1 MRKNEKA
8 TFESLKA
15 EIRQDIAEIRKDPK
29 RWTRY
34 LEGSNL
40 AKAELDWVVQV
51 SKLLAKGGDEYLDS
65 KIATPEERK
74 TYRYYKHK
82 VKEKARRAMNDL
94 LKIVAISEVY
104 DDSAWEEM
112 FPVGNLALLVSAY
125 VRREGLDMAQVLA
138 GAIEGGMQAWLHD
151 SAEWK
156 LAQAFDYQVQV
167 IMRSKPDLAAK
178 LLLDAFQESVK
189 DQGIVPKS

>member
-51 SKLLAKGGDEYLDS
+51 SKLLAKGGDEYLES

-74 TYRYYKHK
+74 TYRYYKPK

-94 LKIVAISEVY
+94 LKIVAVSEAY
-104 DDSAWEEM
+104 DDAAWDEM
-112 FPVGNLALLVSAY
+112 FYVGNLAI
-125 VRREGLDMAQVLA
+125 GLGAFVARQGLEAAQPLA
-138 GAIEGGMQAWLHD
+138 AAIEIGMRGRALLNT
-151 SAEWK
+151 AVK
-156 LAQAFDYQVQV
+156 LADALCLQVPLT
-167 IMRSKPDLAAK
+167 MRTKTDVLTH
-178 LLLDAFQESVK
+178 V
-189 DQGIVPKS
+189 VV